1 MAQPSGMAEHAS
13 ECGASGGASGAAP
26 GSSALGAAF
35 NLLCVVVGT
44 GMLNLPRGLADSGY
58 IGLPLLALM
67 CAMAAY
73 TAFVL
78 GRLVSDDAHAADA
91 TQHRPFPAPAHED
104 SIVLLEPKA
113 AADEPASPTMPSSYA
128 DLGAASFGPGGRW
141 FVNVQQHLTLLLV
154 GTLYHL
160 LSASNLVEL
169 TNGRV
174 SMPVAILIVGAVLWP
189 HCLLKTLGEVAPLSY
204 LNMAVNVSLLVVT
217 LSAAARHPSA
227 PPPPKHEIVGSDL
240 FKFGTAFASFG
251 FAYGVH
257 PVLPSILASMR
268 RPQHYARMVGA
279 SFLSTLLF
287 YVPIMVVCY
296 DVYGDRVLSPVY
308 RTPELKHDASVR
320 VIIGLITAHLLFAYP
335 VVMNPPERA
344 LEGALRVDSRRRPLL
359 WRMVLRS
366 LVVCCSGLVSVVM
379 QKPEFFGP
387 FLDLV
392 SSFTSTFTV
401 YILPCV
407 FNLKL
412 RGVRRLSRLE
422 LMWNGLIIGFALV
435 GATFGSIQALRELM
449 S

>member
-1 MAQPSGMAEHAS
+1 MAETAEPMS
-13 ECGASGGASGAAP
+13 ESTGASRAAP

-73 TAFVL
+73 TAVVL
-78 GRLVSDDAHAADA
+78 GRLVSDVAHTADATRHRPSPAHAHAAS
-91 TQHRPFPAPAHED
+91 
-104 SIVLLEPKA
+104 SITLLEPKA
-113 AADEPASPTMPSSYA
+113 AADEPAAPTMPGSYA

-169 TNGRV
+169 TNGSV

-268 RPQHYARMVGA
+268 RPRHYARMVGA
-279 SFLSTLLF
+279 SFFSTLLF

-308 RTPELKHDASVR
+308 RTPELQHDASVR

-359 WRMVLRS
+359 WRMVVRS
-366 LVVCCSGLVSVVM
+366 LVVCCSALVSLVM

-392 SSFTSTFTV
+392 SSVTSTFTV

-412 RGVRRLSRLE
+412 RGVRRMSRLE

-435 GATFGSIQALRELM
+435 GATFGSIQALRELI